1 MGASSNWS
9 WYAALLWLLS
19 FGAEVLCDC
28 TDHGMQIQGGNFTLT
43 KELKKGSLLIYR
55 CNDGYYPYPALTR
68 MCQPNGSWKP
78 APRRFS
84 PQKCKLVECPDPNVM
99 ENGNVSPPE
108 VQYFVGNETSYE
120 CYSGYTLRGSSKRI
134 CLPNGKWSGS
144 TPICSRDSGSACPDP
159 GVPPGASRAGN
170 MFGIDDKVRYTCNGE
185 LFLVGSKERVCLE
198 NGQWTGTEPACY
210 YKHTFDTPREVA
222 ESFGGAI
229 KGTLTTTQSLND
241 TQEGRLIR
249 ISKSGTLNIYIGV
262 DISES
267 IEKEDFEKARDAIIT
282 LIKKIASFSV
292 SPNYEIVFFSSE
304 IYRVVNILDFFNA
317 TVELNKV
324 IEDLEKFKIEN
335 KITGTDLNMV
345 FKTFEK
351 QMAFIKRQAGDEGF
365 KAHRHALILF
375 TDGAY
380 NMGGSPEPTVAR
392 IKNTVYMNHTAEN
405 NVGTRDD
412 FLDIYIFAIGS
423 DIFDDDLQPLT
434 VGTGGNHYFRMSK
447 IVELKETFD
456 LIIDESEVVGM
467 CGLHR
472 DYETTED
479 KESKRKRYP
488 WLAFI
493 VNTGRKAKTCIG
505 SLVSP
510 DFVLTA
516 AHCFTFGDLP
526 ANIVVEI
533 EDGLGS
539 KVKTVKS
546 FTLHPLYNITAKVK
560 EGVAEFYDYDLA
572 IIRLEEPVRIS
583 EFVRPICIPCTQ
595 ETSDALNLVGESTC
609 KQQEQV
615 LLKSYREQLGFLTRK
630 HPLVAEKIVHA
641 KLGENRDLCIKKA
654 LSAPG
659 ITTKNERVAVT
670 DNFLCTGG
678 RVGYRDHIACTG
690 GYTLISTDYTLMVV
704 QFGNS
709 VCGKLSGQGILAALC
724 SRTSTSGQSRLAW
737 SAGEH
742 RHCAPPRVDWLSP
755 MMSPEIS
762 ISICSE

>member
-28 TDHGMQIQGGNFTLT
+28 TDHDIQIQGGNFTLT
-43 KELKKGSLLIYR
+43 KKLEKGSLLIYR

-317 TVELNKV
+317 KVELNKV

-335 KITGTDLNMV
+335 RNTGTDLNMV

-392 IKNTVYMNHTAEN
+392 IKNTVYMNHTAE
-405 NVGTRDD
+405 RDD

-472 DYETTED
+472 DYETMED

-615 LLKSYREQLGFLTRK
+615 LLKSYREQLGFLTRT

-690 GYTLISTDYTLMVV
+690 DSGGAVFKNFNQRTIQIGVV
-704 QFGNS
+704 SWGTQ
-709 VCGKLSGQGILAALC
+709 ALC
-724 SRTSTSGQSRLAW
+724 SSTGGLVESNDESRDFHINLF
-737 SAGEH
+737 
-742 RHCAPPRVDWLSP
+742 RMIDFLSQNLGDD
-755 MMSPEIS
+755 SQDYTALKFLKNGA
-762 ISICSE
+762 

>member
-9 WYAALLWLLS
+9 WYAALLCLFSL
-19 FGAEVLCDC
+19 GAEVLCDC
-28 TDHGMQIQGGNFTLT
+28 TDRGIEIQGGNFTLT
-43 KELKKGSLLIYR
+43 KELERGSLLIYH

-68 MCQPNGSWKP
+68 ICQPNGSWKP
-78 APRRFS
+78 APKRFS
-84 PQKCKLVECPDPNVM
+84 PQKCKLVQCPDPNVL

-144 TPICSRDSGSACPDP
+144 TPICSRDSGAACPDP

-170 MFGIDDKVRYTCNGE
+170 MFEIDDKVKYTCNGE
-185 LFLVGSKERVCLE
+185 LFLVGSAERVCLE

-229 KGTLTTTQSLND
+229 KSTLTTTQSLND
-241 TQEGRLIR
+241 TQEGRKIR
-249 ISKSGTLNIYIGV
+249 ISKDGTLNIYIGV

-267 IEKEDFEKARDAIIT
+267 IKEDDFVKARDAVIT

-317 TVELNKV
+317 KVELNTV
-324 IEDLEKFKIEN
+324 IENLEKFKIGN
-335 KITGTDLNMV
+335 KNTGTDLNLV
-345 FKTFEK
+345 FKTFEN

-365 KAHRHALILF
+365 KAHRHVLILF

-380 NMGGSPEPTVAR
+380 NMGGSPQPTVAR
-392 IKNTVYMNHTAEN
+392 IKNTVYMNHTMEN
-405 NVGTRDD
+405 PVSSRDD
-412 FLDIYIFAIGS
+412 FLDIYVFAIGN

-434 VGTGGNHYFRMSK
+434 VGTGGAHYFRMSK
-447 IVELKETFD
+447 ILELKETFD

-472 DYETTED
+472 DYDTTGD
-479 KESKRKRYP
+479 KESTRKMFP

-493 VNTGRKAKTCIG
+493 INKGLKAKTCIG

-526 ANIVVEI
+526 QNIVVEI
-533 EDGLGS
+533 DDRLGS
-539 KVKTVKS
+539 SEKKVKS
-546 FTLHPLYNITAKVK
+546 FTLHPRYNITAKVK

-572 IIRLEEPVRIS
+572 IIRLEESVHIS
-583 EFVRPICIPCTQ
+583 DSVRPICIPCTQ
-595 ETSDALNLVGESTC
+595 ETSEALNLVGESTC

-630 HPLVAEKIVHA
+630 HPLVAEKTVFA

-654 LSAPG
+654 LAAPG
-659 ITTKNERVAVT
+659 ITTKDERVPVT

-678 RVGYRDHIACTG
+678 RDGYRDHIACTG
-690 GYTLISTDYTLMVV
+690 DSGGAVFKNFNQRTIQIGVVSWGTQALCASTGGLVESNDESRDFHINLFRMIPFLSQNLGDDNQDYT
-704 QFGNS
+704 
-709 VCGKLSGQGILAALC
+709 ALKFL
-724 SRTSTSGQSRLAW
+724 RN
-737 SAGEH
+737 
-742 RHCAPPRVDWLSP
+742 
-755 MMSPEIS
+755 
-762 ISICSE
+762 

>member
-28 TDHGMQIQGGNFTLT
+28 TDHGIQIQGGNFTLT
-43 KELKKGSLLIYR
+43 KELEKGSLLIYR

-68 MCQPNGSWKP
+68 ICQPNGSWKP

-144 TPICSRDSGSACPDP
+144 TPICSRDSGAACPDP

-267 IEKEDFEKARDAIIT
+267 IVEEDFKKARDAVIT

-317 TVELNKV
+317 KVNLSKV

-335 KITGTDLNMV
+335 KNTGTDLNLV
-345 FKTFEK
+345 FKTFEN

-392 IKNTVYMNHTAEN
+392 IKNTVYMNHTVEN
-405 NVGTRDD
+405 HVGTRDD
-412 FLDIYIFAIGS
+412 FLDIYIFAIGKE
-423 DIFDDDLQPLT
+423 IFDDDLQPLT

-479 KESKRKRYP
+479 KESKRKKYP

-493 VNTGRKAKTCIG
+493 VNTGRKGKTCIG
-505 SLVSP
+505 SLVTP

-539 KVKTVKS
+539 KMKHVKS

-583 EFVRPICIPCTQ
+583 ELARPICIPCTQ

-630 HPLVAEKIVHA
+630 DPLVAEKIVHA

-659 ITTKNERVAVT
+659 ITTKKERVAVT

-678 RVGYRDHIACTG
+678 RVGHRDHIACTG
-690 GYTLISTDYTLMVV
+690 DSGGAVFKNFNQRTIQIGVV
-704 QFGNS
+704 SWGTQ
-709 VCGKLSGQGILAALC
+709 ALC
-724 SRTSTSGQSRLAW
+724 SSTGGLVESNDESRDFHINLFKMI
-737 SAGEH
+737 
-742 RHCAPPRVDWLSP
+742 DFLSQNLGDD
-755 MMSPEIS
+755 SQDYTALKFLKNGA
-762 ISICSE
+762 